1 MSRSGNV
8 ESANIWFSR
17 TAIFEQWS
25 NRIDHLSRNDFQ
37 RRDLVAFKFEKESK
51 VNRTAGKVSNQM
63 AGDDRL
69 PLLLFAR
76 NWLACVFILC
86 RGIRLPFSDCGP
98 AFVGVP
104 LVLHDGIVSETLR
117 DGLAVT
123 PVCGEVGGDLFWQ
136 VERFRCLFHIHVLS
150 CWCIFFLPS

>member
-1 MSRSGNV
+1 MSRYGNV

-25 NRIDHLSRNDFQ
+25 NRIDHPSWNDFQ

-51 VNRTAGKVSNQM
+51 VHRTAGKVSNQM

-76 NWLACVFILC
+76 DWLASVFILC
-86 RGIRLPFSDCGP
+86 RGNRLPLFDCGS
-98 AFVGVP
+98 AFVSVP
-104 LVLHDGIVSETLR
+104 LVLHDGIVRETL
-117 DGLAVT
+117 
-123 PVCGEVGGDLFWQ
+123 
-136 VERFRCLFHIHVLS
+136 
-150 CWCIFFLPS
+150 

>member
-1 MSRSGNV
+1 MESKLVLPSASRDHIRGSVDAPLALIEYGDY
-8 ESANIWFSR
+8 ERPYCGEAEASAIKPGRSR
-17 TAIFEQWS
+17 P
-25 NRIDHLSRNDFQ
+25 SRNYFQ

-51 VNRTAGKVSNQM
+51 VHRTAGKVSNQM

-86 RGIRLPFSDCGP
+86 RGIRLPLSDCGP

-104 LVLHDGIVSETLR
+104 LVLHDGIVSETL
-117 DGLAVT
+117 
-123 PVCGEVGGDLFWQ
+123 
-136 VERFRCLFHIHVLS
+136 
-150 CWCIFFLPS
+150 